1 MAKKVDDELADP
13 YERVIKDM
21 IPPCILYKAEEE
33 ADWTNLTFQN
43 GWDLIQIPGLALSV
57 PTYESSIDLSGYAN
71 QSLTFFPQSGF
82 IQKQPAYR
90 LNSLVGDGRLY
101 ATTIISTVPLDLVL
115 LGEMILNGSGPG
127 LTYVND
133 PTRTSNDFID
143 WSQVLWCQ
151 TEYAFANNTLS
162 DTGFMQV
169 MESGQIGSLSATAA
183 DKLYVYAIVMGAAQ
197 SATSLA
203 IPAMR
208 LGLIGQMAKEPTLE
222 YMMRLANSYQLAN
235 QV

>member
-1 MAKKVDDELADP
+1 MAKKVDSELADP
-13 YERVIKDM
+13 YERILKDM
-21 IPPCILYKAEEE
+21 IPPCLLYKGEEE
-33 ADWTNLTFQN
+33 ADWTNLDNLN
-43 GWDLIQIPGLALSV
+43 GWTLITIPGIALSV
-57 PTYESSIDLSGYAN
+57 PVYESAIDLSGYAN
-71 QSLTFFPQSGF
+71 QSLTFFPESGF
-82 IQKQPAYR
+82 LQRPPAYR
-90 LNSLVGDGRLY
+90 LSSLVGNGRIY
-101 ATTIISTVPLDLVL
+101 ATTVISTVPLDLVL

-127 LTYVND
+127 LTYIND
-133 PTRTSNDFID
+133 PTRSSNDFID

-162 DTGFMQV
+162 DTGFMQI

-183 DKLYVYAIVMGAAQ
+183 DKLYVYAIVMGAGDQ
-197 SATSLA
+197 VTGLG

-208 LGLIGQMAKEPTLE
+208 LGLIGQMAEEPTIE